1 MGVFFILIQVKILEL
16 LIMTSKYLENH
27 QITGISQLGV
37 IIQLSFTV
45 LIRLLV
51 TTNILVVPKITV
63 PFYLQGIKLLTKR
76 LIGRLKLEVMVLR
89 LLLTLQILINL

>member
-1 MGVFFILIQVKILEL
+1 MGVFFIPTQVKILEL
-16 LIMTSKYLENH
+16 LIMTSKYLANR

-37 IIQLSFTV
+37 TILLSFTV

-63 PFYLQGIKLLTKR
+63 PFYLQGTNLLIKKQT
-76 LIGRLKLEVMVLR
+76 GRLKSEVMVLR
-89 LLLTLQILINL
+89 LLLTPQIRINL